1 MSAVWMRVRNEIGAR
16 WRTLVGLGL
25 LAGLLGGVVMT
36 AAAGA
41 RRTDSAYSRFL
52 ADARAPELSVSSG
65 LVNSKTFD
73 LAKAAHLPQV
83 AEAREFVYVNYGA
96 RTKAGKEFTAFGD
109 AGGVAGPLPYWG
121 DDFNRP
127 RIVSGRLSDPTRS
140 DEFVIGEPFARR
152 EGLTPG
158 TVVQM
163 ALFDATTFQ
172 PGPLFTMRLVG
183 VVALPG
189 MLPAA
194 PEFVQV
200 LFTPAFFRQYA
211 GKYGQVPTLL
221 VKLKHGQS
229 DVAEFE
235 RAADRVG
242 AGASSVGPAAG
253 YDNKVVMERVTH
265 LQGLTLWMF
274 AGLAGLAGLL
284 ILGQTLARF
293 TFLEST
299 ENPILRTLGMTR
311 GQLFAVAMTRAVVVS
326 AVGAVVSVLLA
337 VAASPLMPVG
347 LARLAEPNR
356 GISVDGLV
364 VGGGAALLA
373 AMIFVL
379 AAIPAIIAARA
390 SEAGVLAAG
399 EVGGSARPG
408 TIAGVLAR
416 RGGRPSLVTGVRMA
430 FEPGRGRTAVPV
442 RTALAAVVISTL
454 ALGTNMAFIAS
465 YGHWRATPRLY
476 GWNWDATIGGAFGA
490 PDATPQAVAKIL
502 GQTKATEAWS
512 AGTIVPAIRLVSG
525 RHAPAEVNVWGID
538 SVRGSVL
545 PPVVEGRWPS
555 VPDEVALG
563 SETMRVLGAHVGERI
578 VLRTNSG
585 TASMRVVGQA
595 VFLELGDALSPGLG
609 VGAGFTLEGAKRLV
623 PTAEERAFLVR
634 FRPGT
639 DLQSTIARLN
649 RTRPIDG
656 IVNGPLGGTDIEL
669 YSRVERVPLALG
681 SLLALAAV
689 ATLAHVLMSAV
700 QRRRRDLAILKTI
713 GFVRGQVQATV
724 AWQATA
730 FTTAALILGIP
741 LGIAAGR
748 WWWTLF
754 AARTGIVPDPV
765 VPLALIG
772 ALLPAGLI
780 LANVVAA
787 LPARIAA
794 RTQPALVLRSE

>member
-1 MSAVWMRVRNEIGAR
+1 MSAVWMRVRNEIRLR
-16 WRTLVGLGL
+16 WRALVGLGL
-25 LAGLLGGVVMT
+25 LAGLLGGAVMA

-41 RRTDSAYSRFL
+41 RRTDSAYQRFL
-52 ADARAPELSVSSG
+52 TAARAPEVSVGSDLPSFNN
-65 LVNSKTFD
+65 VD
-73 LAKAAHLPQV
+73 LAKVARLPQV
-83 AEAREFVYVNYGA
+83 AEAREFAFIPYGA
-96 RTKAGKEFTAFGD
+96 RTRTGKQFTAFGD

-121 DDFNRP
+121 DEFNRP
-127 RIVSGRLSDPTRS
+127 RVVSGRLADPARS
-140 DEFVIGEPFARR
+140 DEFVIGDAFARR
-152 EGLTPG
+152 EGLAPG
-158 TVVQM
+158 AVVQM
-163 ALFDATTFQ
+163 ALFDPTNFQ
-172 PGPLFTMRLVG
+172 PGPFFTMRLVG
-183 VVALPG
+183 VVTLPG

-200 LFTPAFFRQYA
+200 MFTPAFFHRYGA
-211 GKYGQVPTLL
+211 KYGQSPELL
-221 VKLKHGQS
+221 VKLKRGHS
-229 DVAEFE
+229 DVAGFE
-235 RAADRVG
+235 RATDRLG
-242 AGASSVGPAAG
+242 ANAGPAPG
-253 YDNKVVMERVTH
+253 YDNQVVMERVTH

-311 GQLFAVAMTRAVVVS
+311 GQLVAVAMTRAVVVS
-326 AVGAVVSVLLA
+326 AVGAVVSVGLA
-337 VAASPLMPVG
+337 LAASPLMPVG

-356 GISVDGLV
+356 GISADGLV
-364 VGGGAALLA
+364 VGGGAAVLA
-373 AMIFVL
+373 LVILAL

-390 SEAGVLAAG
+390 PQARALAAG
-399 EVGGSARPG
+399 EAGGSGRPG
-408 TIAGVLAR
+408 TFAGALAR

-454 ALGTNMAFIAS
+454 ALGTNTAFVAS
-465 YGHWRATPRLY
+465 YAHWRASPRLY
-476 GWNWDATIGGAFGA
+476 GWNWDAVVGGAYGA
-490 PDATPQAVAKIL
+490 PDVTPPVVGKIL
-502 GQTKATEAWS
+502 ARSGSAQAWS
-512 AGTIVPAIRLVSG
+512 GGTILPTVRLSSQG
-525 RHAPAEVNVWGID
+525 HGPTQVNLWGID
-538 SVRGSVL
+538 PIRGSVL
-545 PPVVEGRWPS
+545 PPVVAGRWPS
-555 VPDEVALG
+555 APDEVALG
-563 SETMRVLGAHVGERI
+563 SETMRVLGAHLGERI
-578 VLRTNSG
+578 VLRTSTG

-595 VFLELGDALSPGLG
+595 VFLELADALSPGLG
-609 VGAGFTLEGAKRLV
+609 VGAGFTFEGAKRLV
-623 PTAEERAFLVR
+623 PTAEARAVLVR

-639 DLQSTIARLN
+639 DVKATIARLN

-656 IVNGPLGGTDIEL
+656 IVNGPLDGTDIEI
-669 YSRVERVPLALG
+669 YSGVERVPLALG

-700 QRRRRDLAILKTI
+700 RRRRRDLAILKTI

-730 FTTAALILGIP
+730 FAAAGLVMGVP

-754 AARTGIVPDPV
+754 AGRMGIVPEPV

-772 ALLPAGLI
+772 ALLPAGIL

-787 LPARIAA
+787 VPARIAA
-794 RTQPALVLRSE
+794 RTRPALILRSE

>member
-1 MSAVWMRVRNEIGAR
+1 
-16 WRTLVGLGL
+16 LVGLGV

-41 RRTDSAYSRFL
+41 RRTDSAYSRFV
-52 ADARAPELSVSSG
+52 ADARAPEVSVGSDFPSFNN
-65 LVNSKTFD
+65 VE
-73 LAKAAHLPQV
+73 LAEVARLPQV
-83 AEAREFVYVNYGA
+83 AEAREFEFMNYGA
-96 RTKAGKEFTAFGD
+96 RTKTGKEFSAFGD

-121 DDFNRP
+121 EDFNRP
-127 RIVSGRLSDPTRS
+127 RIVSGRLSDPARS
-140 DEFVIGEPFARR
+140 DEFVIGEAFARR
-152 EGLTPG
+152 ESLAPG

-172 PGPLFTMRLVG
+172 PGRLFTMRLVG

-200 LFTPAFFRQYA
+200 LFTPAFFRRYGA
-211 GKYGQVPTLL
+211 KYGQAPMLL
-221 VKLKHGQS
+221 VKLKGGQG
-229 DVAEFE
+229 DVAGFE
-235 RAADRVG
+235 RAVDRLG
-242 AGASSVGPAAG
+242 ANAGPAPG

-311 GQLFAVAMTRAVVVS
+311 NQLFAVAMTRAVVVS
-326 AVGAVVSVLLA
+326 VVGAVISVGLA
-337 VAASPLMPVG
+337 VAASPIMPVG
-347 LARLAEPNR
+347 LARLAEPNQ
-356 GISVDGLV
+356 GITADGLV

-373 AMIFVL
+373 GLIFAL
-379 AAIPAIIAARA
+379 AAIPAIIAAGA
-390 SEAGVLAAG
+390 PEGVLTAG
-399 EVGGSARPG
+399 EAAGSARRG
-408 TIAGVLAR
+408 RTAGVLAR
-416 RGGRPSLVTGVRMA
+416 RGARPSLVTGVRMA
-430 FEPGRGRTAVPV
+430 FEPGRGRIAVPV

-454 ALGTNMAFIAS
+454 ALGTNVAFVAS

-476 GWNWDATIGGAFGA
+476 GWNWDAIIGGAFGA
-490 PDATPQAVAKIL
+490 PDATPQVVGNIL
-502 GQTKATEAWS
+502 ARSDTAEAWS
-512 AGTIVPAIRLVSG
+512 AGTIVPTVRLSSDRRG
-525 RHAPAEVNVWGID
+525 PTQVNLWGID
-538 SVRGSVL
+538 PIRGSVL
-545 PPVVEGRWPS
+545 PPVVAGRWPS
-555 VPDEVALG
+555 ASDEVALG
-563 SETMRVLGAHVGERI
+563 SETMRLLGTHVGDGI
-578 VLRTNSG
+578 VLRTSSG

-609 VGAGFTLEGAKRLV
+609 VGAGFTFEGVRRLV
-623 PTAEERAFLVR
+623 PTAERRAFLVR

-639 DLQSTIARLN
+639 DVKATIARLD
-649 RTRPIDG
+649 RTPPIDG
-656 IVNGPLGGTDIEL
+656 IVNGPLEGTDIEI
-669 YSRVERVPLALG
+669 YSGVERVPLALG

-689 ATLAHVLMSAV
+689 ATLGHVLMSAV
-700 QRRRRDLAILKTI
+700 RRRRRDLAILKTI

-730 FTTAALILGIP
+730 FTAAALILGIP

-754 AARTGIVPDPV
+754 AGRMGIVPEPA
-765 VPLALIG
+765 VPLALL
-772 ALLPAGLI
+772 AAFLPAGLV
-780 LANVVAA
+780 LANLVAA
-787 LPARIAA
+787 IPARIAA
-794 RTQPALVLRSE
+794 RTQPALILRSE

>member
-1 MSAVWMRVRNEIGAR
+1 MSAVWMRVRNEIGSR
-16 WRTLVGLGL
+16 WRSLVGLGL

-41 RRTDSAYSRFL
+41 RRTDSAYERFL
-52 ADARAPELSVSSG
+52 ADARAPEVSVGSDLSS
-65 LVNSKTFD
+65 VNSGD
-73 LAKAAHLPQV
+73 LAKVARLPQV
-83 AEAREFVYVNYGA
+83 AQAREFVYMNYGA
-96 RTKAGKEFTAFGD
+96 RTKSGKEFSAFGD

-121 DDFNRP
+121 DGFNRA
-127 RIVSGRLSDPTRS
+127 RIVAGRLSDPARS
-140 DEFVIGEPFARR
+140 DEFVMGEAFARR
-152 EGLTPG
+152 EGLVPG
-158 TVVQM
+158 TVLQM
-163 ALFDATTFQ
+163 ALFDATTFR

-200 LFTPAFFRQYA
+200 LFTPAFFRQYG
-211 GKYGQVPTLL
+211 GKYGQFPTLL
-221 VKLKHGQS
+221 VKLKRGQS
-229 DVAEFE
+229 DVAGFE
-235 RAADRVG
+235 RATDRLG
-242 AGASSVGPAAG
+242 GRAGPAPG

-311 GQLFAVAMTRAVVVS
+311 GQLFTVAMTRAVMVS
-326 AVGAVVSVLLA
+326 AVGAVVAAVLA

-356 GISVDGLV
+356 GIAADGLV

-373 AMIFVL
+373 VTIFAL
-379 AAIPAIIAARA
+379 AAIPATIAARA
-390 SEAGVLAAG
+390 PQAGVLAAG

-408 TIAGVLAR
+408 AIAGALAR
-416 RGGRPSLVTGVRMA
+416 SGGRPSLVTGVRMA

-454 ALGTNMAFIAS
+454 ALGTNMAFVAS

-476 GWNWDATIGGAFGA
+476 GWNWDALIGGAYGA
-490 PDATPQAVAKIL
+490 PDATPQAVGNIL
-502 GQTKATEAWS
+502 ARSRMAEAWS
-512 AGTIVPAIRLVSG
+512 AGTILPTVRLSSG
-525 RHAPAEVNVWGID
+525 RHGPTQANLWGID
-538 SVRGSVL
+538 PINGSVL

-555 VPDEVALG
+555 TPDEVALG
-563 SETMRVLGAHVGERI
+563 SETMRGLGAHVGERI

-585 TASMRVVGQA
+585 TASMRVVGRA

-639 DLQSTIARLN
+639 DLKATIARLN
-649 RTRPIDG
+649 RTPPIDS
-656 IVNGPLGGTDIEL
+656 IVKGPLGGTDIEL
-669 YSRVERVPLALG
+669 YSGVERVPLALG
-681 SLLALAAV
+681 SLLALVAV

-700 QRRRRDLAILKTI
+700 RRRHRDLAILKTI

-724 AWQATA
+724 AWQATV
-730 FTTAALILGIP
+730 FTMVALVLAIP
-741 LGIAAGR
+741 LGIGAGR
-748 WWWTLF
+748 WWWRVF
-754 AARTGIVPDPV
+754 ADRMGIVPEPV
-765 VPLALIG
+765 IPLALIG
-772 ALLPAGLI
+772 ALLPVGLI
-780 LANVVAA
+780 LANLVAA
-787 LPARIAA
+787 VPARIAA
-794 RTQPALVLRSE
+794 RTRPALVLRSE